1 MKAILKTLLRPFWLL
16 LRPLIACAFALLFV
30 RIPGAIRSARLR
42 NLLYDAHQ
50 GSGRLLVA
58 DGSDG
63 TRFVID
69 PADQVISK
77 EIFVSGGFDREK
89 LAQVTAWLAQHRV
102 LTAGAATLYDIGAN
116 VGTVCIPAVSS
127 GGFARAVAV
136 EADPHNARLL
146 RTNVNL
152 NGLEQRITV
161 VEKAVSDTDG
171 GQLLFE
177 RSADNFGDHRVVS
190 AQAGGLFAEA
200 TREKFAVNCTTL
212 DALIPA
218 ASAAGHL
225 IWMDI
230 QGHEGQALAGAG
242 AVLARRPPLV
252 IEFWPYGLARNGGLE
267 RFRQALLPYGEF
279 IDINSGTWQ
288 RRPLAELD
296 ALWQTLGT
304 AGDFSDLL
312 LY

>member
-1 MKAILKTLLRPFWLL
+1 MKTILKTLLRPFWLL
-16 LRPLIACAFALLFV
+16 LRPLLARVFALLFV

-102 LTAGAATLYDIGAN
+102 LTAGATTLYDIGAN
-116 VGTVCIPAVSS
+116 IGTVCIPAVSS
-127 GGFARAVAV
+127 GTFARAVAV
-136 EADPHNARLL
+136 EADSHNARLL

-177 RSADNFGDHRVVS
+177 RSADNFGDHRVAS

-212 DALIPA
+212 DTLIPA
-218 ASAAGHL
+218 SSTGHL

-242 AVLARRPPLV
+242 RVLAQRPPLV

-296 ALWQTLGT
+296 ALWAALGT
-304 AGDFSDLL
+304 DGDFSDLL